1 MQLVSK
7 SALKSGARYQFPFSP
22 LKAISCRFLRVLVVP
37 GMFANFGSEAI
48 AERQW
53 SIRYWKAATRNEP
66 EPQAG
71 SRILR
76 FRSSVGVLFVTL
88 GPTTR
93 RTMVSTT
100 NLGV

>member
-7 SALKSGARYQFPFSP
+7 SALKSGARYQMPFSP
-22 LKAISCRFLRVLVVP
+22 LKAISFRFLRVLAVP
-37 GMFANFGSEAI
+37 GTFAKVGSEVI
-48 AERQW
+48 AEMQW

-76 FRSSVGVLFVTL
+76 FRTSVGVLFATL

-93 RTMVSTT
+93 RTIVSTT